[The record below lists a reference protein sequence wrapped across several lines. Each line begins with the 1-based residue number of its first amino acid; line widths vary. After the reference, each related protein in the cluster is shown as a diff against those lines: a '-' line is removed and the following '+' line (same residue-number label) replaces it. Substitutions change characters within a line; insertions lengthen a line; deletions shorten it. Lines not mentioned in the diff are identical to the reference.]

1 MFAIEEFLDDGED
14 VLARYPDFTLL
25 THRVCSL
32 SCVMDIP
39 VIWCRR
45 AKGMPRARSAPICQA
60 SAWDGF
66 PMCERRT
73 NLLLLW
79 MKTALSLL
87 WKCDLFVLPIPLPP
101 KSVK

>member
-39 VIWCRR
+39 VIRCQR
-45 AKGMPRARSAPICQA
+45 AKGMPRARSTPIWQSSA
-60 SAWDGF
+60 SF
-66 PMCERRT
+66 SLVHNREVYH
-73 NLLLLW
+73 
-79 MKTALSLL
+79 ALA
-87 WKCDLFVLPIPLPP
+87 
-101 KSVK
+101 